1 MSHINEFSESD
12 GLDVARRFEDIKLSE
27 EILRGIFAYGWERPS
42 PIQQK
47 AIPPLISRRDT
58 IAQAQ
63 SGTGKTGSFSIS
75 ALSLVDES
83 INSPQIIMLSPVHD
97 LAIQTYSIIEKLSVY
112 TNIKTTLL
120 IGKGFLNRSAG
131 GGSVSS
137 SQYQNRKDIPE
148 PDFNAH
154 VVAGTPGRVL
164 DCIKR
169 GYMSTSNL
177 KLLIL
182 DEADEMLS
190 KGFKDQIQ
198 NIFSFMPNDVQ
209 VGLFS
214 ATMPSD
220 ILELTNQF
228 MRNPI
233 RILVKN
239 EELTLEGISQ
249 FYVAINTEQQKYS
262 VLLDIYDNISVTQAI
277 IFVNSK
283 PKAIMLKEMLEK
295 NNHTISV
302 IHGGLNQYE
311 RNDVLNN
318 FRNGKNRILISTD
331 ILSRGIDIQQIS
343 LVLNYDIPY
352 RVEQYIHRIGR
363 SGRFGKKGVAI
374 NLVTQN
380 DAHNLKKIE
389 RYYHTSIEMLPS
401 DYVNYLN
408 S

>member
-1 MSHINEFSESD
+1 MNNSDSFNESD
-12 GLDVARRFEDIKLSE
+12 RLDIVTRFEDININE
-27 EILRGIFAYGWERPS
+27 NILRGIFAYGWERPS

-47 AIPPLISRRDT
+47 AIPPLVSRRDT

-75 ALSLVDES
+75 ALSIVDE
-83 INSPQIIMLSPVHD
+83 NNKSPQIIMLSPVHD
-97 LAIQTYSIIEKLSVY
+97 LAIQTYTIVKKLSEY
-112 TNIKTTLL
+112 TNINTTLL
-120 IGKGFLNRSAG
+120 IGKGFLNKMG
-131 GGSVSS
+131 QGSGNNN
-137 SQYQNRKDIPE
+137 QYQNRKDIPE

-154 VVAGTPGRVL
+154 IVTGTPGRVL

-169 GYMSTSNL
+169 GYLNTMNL

-198 NIFSFMPNDVQ
+198 NIFSYMPNDIQ

-214 ATMPSD
+214 ATMPND
-220 ILELTNQF
+220 ILQLTEQF
-228 MRNPI
+228 MRDPV

-249 FYVAINTEQQKYS
+249 FYVAIDTEQQKFN

-283 PKAIMLKEMLEK
+283 PKATMLKEMLEK
-295 NNHTISV
+295 NNHTIGV

-343 LVLNYDIPY
+343 LVLNYDVPF

-363 SGRFGKKGVAI
+363 SGRFGRKGVAI

-389 RYYHTSIEMLPS
+389 RYYQTSIDILPT
-401 DYVNYLN
+401 DYINYLK
-408 S
+408 